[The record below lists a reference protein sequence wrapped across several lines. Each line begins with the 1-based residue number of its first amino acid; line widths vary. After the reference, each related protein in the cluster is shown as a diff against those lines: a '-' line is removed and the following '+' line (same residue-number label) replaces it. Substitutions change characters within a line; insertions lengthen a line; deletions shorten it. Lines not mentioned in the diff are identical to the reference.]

1 MSRRSSRTNSKNE
14 KINKDEPQQILRNRR
29 AKIPVKDEAVVPQP
43 TKKVKKEK
51 TLDTANEEKKPDDIQ
66 KKD

>member
-1 MSRRSSRTNSKNE
+1 MSRRSSRTASKDE
-14 KINKDEPQQILRNRR
+14 KIKKDDPQILTSRR
-29 AKIPVKDEAVVPQP
+29 AKTPVKDEAVIPQP

-51 TLDTANEEKKPDDIQ
+51 TLDTNEEKKPDDKK